1 MAEASP
7 LWHITGRLAWD
18 EARRQEVYP
27 WSTRGVTFAEE
38 GFVHCCAPE
47 QAPTVARAFYADV
60 TEDLIVLEIDRQALG
75 GVVVRV
81 EEAPGTGERFPHL
94 YDPLPLDAVVA
105 VRSLQ
110 VLPDGAVRIGEPEQL
125 SRG

>member
-1 MAEASP
+1 M
-7 LWHITGRLAWD
+7 
-18 EARRQEVYP
+18 
-27 WSTRGVTFAEE
+27 
-38 GFVHCCAPE
+38 
-47 QAPTVARAFYADV
+47 ARAFYADV
-60 TEDLIVLEIDRQALG
+60 TEDLIVVEIDRQALG